1 MFEKKLD
8 FVTWKK
14 RMQYHFDIY
23 KIIGVFLGK
32 WIESTGRQWNGCGE
46 QFEVGVL
53 TSPFSAVSSRVCA
66 QSRLVMVAESLVSV
80 WVTLNGRWACALMD
94 RWTPVLQGRA
104 WEPERA
110 GREAACELPFCL
122 QAVILRKY
130 LAREQR
136 NVKEDCGRSHQF
148 NRKGVIKSP
157 GGKAAR

>member
-32 WIESTGRQWNGCGE
+32 MNWEHREAVEWLWRTIRGGRLNIPIQCSV
-46 QFEVGVL
+46 FAGVC
-53 TSPFSAVSSRVCA
+53 T
-66 QSRLVMVAESLVSV
+66 VAL
-80 WVTLNGRWACALMD
+80 GD
-94 RWTPVLQGRA
+94 GG
-104 WEPERA
+104 WEPGKCVSHTEWTLGVCTDGPVDTCASGQSMRA
-110 GREAACELPFCL
+110 RESRREAACELPFCL